1 MSKCKIKQTNYLR
14 TNSTRKNY
22 LSESSDDFDETF
34 EDTKTPTMIDDDNS
48 IIKPSHSLD
57 DLLDIDDN
65 NNNQNVE
72 HIDETE
78 NDDDDDDD
86 DDDSI
91 QLSIDDTNTTKTTRQ
106 KKSNKKKGKL

>member
-1 MSKCKIKQTNYLR
+1 MKQTNHLR

-34 EDTKTPTMIDDDNS
+34 EDTKTSTMIDDDNNS

-65 NNNQNVE
+65 QNE
-72 HIDETE
+72 ENIDDTE
-78 NDDDDDDD
+78 NDDDDDN
-86 DDDSI
+86 DSI
-91 QLSIDDTNTTKTTRQ
+91 QLNTDQPNTTKTKRQ